1 MQYPKHVAIVPDGN
15 RTRAK
20 ANGKTVAEAYMI
32 SYERAVELIQYTF
45 TKTDVKVFT
54 LRGLST
60 ENAKKRPKE
69 EYDFLMS
76 MYKIVEEDL
85 DEFMAANKINFK
97 VIGDLNWVTDDFRE
111 YLLAKQE
118 RNTYDSDRYFVFAI
132 NYGGRD
138 EIIRGV
144 QKLAKEGKDLTT
156 VTEDDISHA
165 LDLGNVP
172 PIELVI
178 RTKGDQAQRTSGFM
192 SRRIGYA
199 ELYFT
204 AKKCPEFD
212 IPELEKALTWFNEMA
227 DLRNYG
233 K

>member
-1 MQYPKHVAIVPDGN
+1 MEYPKHVAVIPDGN

-20 ANGKTVAEAYMI
+20 EHDKTVADAYMI
-32 SYERAVELIQYTF
+32 SYEKAIDLIVYTF
-45 TKTDVKVFT
+45 THTEVKVFT

-60 ENAKKRPKE
+60 ENGKKRPKE
-69 EYDFLMS
+69 EFDFLMT

-85 DEFMAANKINFK
+85 DGFMKEHKVNFK
-97 VIGDLNWVTDDFRE
+97 VIGDLEGITDDFRE
-111 YLLAKQE
+111 YLTAKQE

-138 EIIRGV
+138 EITRGIK
-144 QKLAKEGKDLTT
+144 KLAKEGIDMTT
-156 VTEDDISHA
+156 ITEEDISRS
-165 LDLGNVP
+165 LDLGNIS

-178 RTKGDQAQRTSGFM
+178 RTKWDQAQRTSGFM
-192 SRRIGYA
+192 SWWIGYA

-212 IPELEKALTWFNEMA
+212 VEEYQKALVWFDNIA
-227 DLRNYG
+227 NLRNYG

>member
-1 MQYPKHVAIVPDGN
+1 MNFPKHVAIIPDGN

-20 ANGKTVAEAYMI
+20 QHDKTAVDAYMT
-32 SYERAVELIQYTF
+32 SYEKAVEIIIHTF
-45 TKTDVKVFT
+45 TQTDVQVFT

-60 ENAKKRPKE
+60 ENANKRPKE
-69 EYDFLMS
+69 EFDFLMN

-85 DEFMAANKINFK
+85 DEFMEKEQINFK
-97 VIGDLNWVTDDFRE
+97 AIGDLQGIPEDFRE
-111 YLLAKQE
+111 YLLAKE
-118 RNTYDSDRYFVFAI
+118 KKNTYSTDKYFVFAI

-138 EIIRGV
+138 EILRGIK
-144 QKLAKEGKDLTT
+144 KLAEEKQDIQHITENDL
-156 VTEDDISHA
+156 SKA
-165 LDLGNVP
+165 LDLWNIP

-178 RTKGDQAQRTSGFM
+178 RTKWDEAQRTSGFM
-192 SRRIGYA
+192 SWWIGYA

-212 IPELEKALTWFNEMA
+212 VEEYKKALIWFNTIA